1 MVHHIYQTK
10 GVVLGSVSTG
20 ESNRF
25 YKIYTEELGLIGAT
39 AQSVREAKS
48 KLRYSL
54 QHYSFVNL
62 NLVYG
67 RSGWKIINAS
77 EGDVFSV
84 LKKDGFPQK
93 IFAHLCSLIIRLV
106 HGETQDKIIF
116 EIIVSLASYLN
127 THEVSERVAP
137 FVVALAVLRLLAR
150 LGYIDPAPYELFVKE
165 VEFSDELIVSFEKFH
180 NKATRD
186 IAHAIQSSH
195 L

>member
-25 YKIYTEELGLIGAT
+25 YKIFTEELGLVGAT

-77 EGDVFSV
+77 EGDVFPV
-84 LKKDGFPQK
+84 LKKDGFSQK

-116 EIIVSLASYLN
+116 DNLRLLAVYLN
-127 THEVSERVAP
+127 AHKVTEHTAP
-137 FVVALAVLRLLAR
+137 LVEALAVLRLLAR
-150 LGYIDPAPYELFVKE
+150 LGYIDPVPYESFVKE
-165 VEFSDELIVSFEKFH
+165 VEFSNELIVLFEKFYDR
-180 NKATRD
+180 ATRD
-186 IAHAIQSSH
+186 IAHALQSSH